1 MSFVRTEEA
10 NGITTY
16 TYMDPESANGDNCF
30 IDLKSMFRP
39 HTVIIL
45 FEDVATSSNTM
56 SFTCKLSRHFEGIP
70 TGSGK
75 FLERGTA

>member
-1 MSFVRTEEA
+1 MERTIYQYA
-10 NGITTY
+10 
-16 TYMDPESANGDNCF
+16 DPETLNSDICY

-45 FEDVATSSNTM
+45 FEEVATSSNSM
-56 SFTCKLSRHFEGIP
+56 SFTCKLCRHFEGIP

-75 FLERGTA
+75 FLERNTA